1 MDHTLTYTKRTQGTN
16 GSAFR
21 RAYNVTRAGVPF
33 ALLANFRIEQG
44 GAWYAGLANCK
55 VGGSFATRAEAED
68 FLEDN
73 A

>member
-1 MDHTLTYTKRTQGTN
+1 MDHTLTYTKRTAGTN

-33 ALLANFRIEQG
+33 ALLANFSIEQG
-44 GAWYAGLANCK
+44 GGWYAGLANCK
-55 VGGSFATRAEAED
+55 DGGTFPTRAAAEAFIE
-68 FLEDN
+68 EN